1 MESWGVIP
9 INYYSWASMIH
20 CVSTF
25 ASDVTSMI
33 FFVFLFLNII
43 WQKSWWLLVSFTE
56 FGLNKKELAIE
67 RQVTIG
73 LLSVAIRRRNLREI
87 LNC

>member
-1 MESWGVIP
+1 MIP

-25 ASDVTSMI
+25 ASDVISMI

>member
-25 ASDVTSMI
+25 ASDVISMI

-43 WQKSWWLLVSFTE
+43 WQKSWCLLVSFTE
-56 FGLNKKELAIE
+56 FGLNKKERAIQ